1 MGGHGALVSF
11 LRNPGMF
18 RSVSALAPICNPSK
32 CDWGRKAFT
41 GYLGQDQSQWA
52 EWDATELAAKYK
64 GPQATLLVDQGS
76 SDEFL
81 AKGQLLPDN
90 LVAAVSS
97 NPSLKMQYS
106 LRGGYDHSYYFI
118 QSFVEEH
125 IKFHAEH
132 LNKKEAERKD
142 K

>member
-18 RSVSALAPICNPSK
+18 RSVSAFAPICNPSQ
-32 CDWGRKAFT
+32 CDWGKKAFN
-41 GYLGQDQSQWA
+41 GYLGQDQSAWGA
-52 EWDATELAAKYK
+52 WDATELAANYK

-90 LVAAVSS
+90 LAKAVAGNSA
-97 NPSLKMQYS
+97 LKLQYS
-106 LRGGYDHSYYFI
+106 LRDGYDHSYYFI
-118 QSFVEEH
+118 QTFVEEH
-125 IKFHAEH
+125 IQFHAKH
-132 LNKKEAERKD
+132 LKAD
-142 K
+142 